1 MYPILF
7 QYKFITIGGYGVML
21 AIGIYLAYLLLERE
35 LILRNINP
43 DLAYKI
49 LLVAIPAGIIG
60 SKVFHILDH
69 MDEFLADPTGTVF
82 SGAGLSIYGGLL
94 FALFFAYF
102 IIKRS
107 NQPVLKILD
116 IASPCI
122 AIGYGFGRIGCH
134 IAGDGCYGIETSSIL
149 GVAYPDGIV
158 PISYTVYPTPLFESF
173 FSFIVAILLLQ
184 LRKKELPQGMLFF
197 IYLILNG
204 ASRFC
209 VEFIRRNP
217 VVFAGLTQAQIIAF
231 CFVIAGIA
239 GIVFINQQK
248 LKKA

>member
-21 AIGIYLAYLLLERE
+21 AIGIYLAYILFERE
-35 LILRNINP
+35 LIVRDINP

-69 MDEFLADPTGTVF
+69 MDEFLADPAGTVF

-94 FALFFAYF
+94 FALFFGYF

-107 NQPVLKILD
+107 NEPVLKILD
-116 IASPCI
+116 IAAPCI

-134 IAGDGCYGIETSSIL
+134 IAGDGCYGIETSGIL
-149 GVAYPDGIV
+149 GVAYPNGIV
-158 PISYTVYPTPLFESF
+158 PTSYTVYPTPLFESF

-184 LRKKELPQGMLFF
+184 LRKKELSQGTLFF

-204 ASRFC
+204 VPRFF

-217 VVFAGLTQAQIIAF
+217 IVFGGLTQAQLIALGLI
-231 CFVIAGIA
+231 IAGIA
-239 GIVFINQQK
+239 GIVIVNHKK
-248 LKKA
+248 LRNA